1 LILVVKFVVIFSFI
15 VQCDQGCL

>member
-1 LILVVKFVVIFSFI
+1 VKFVVIFSFI